1 MNAPN
6 VSPARAAAN
15 RANSIKSS
23 GPKTPEGKAKS
34 SLNAVTTALTG
45 RTVLLANDDLELYN
59 DHVESYRKKFRPVTE
74 EEYAL
79 VQSIAD
85 TDWRLHRIPHLLLA
99 LYGKAREEFAADFT
113 DLEPAAR
120 DIRIELESYLKYEK
134 QIRNLGL
141 QESRLHRRR
150 TADVA
155 ELRTMQ
161 KERDARRAQELSVAS
176 KMYLAAQQDNQEFNP
191 ADLGFDIS
199 IEDVRCYL
207 NGRRAAAIAR
217 EHFSAPS
224 ATLQQFSLSPTA
236 A

>member
-6 VSPARAAAN
+6 ISSARVAAN
-15 RANSIKSS
+15 RANATHSS

-34 SLNAVTTALTG
+34 SRNAITTALTG
-45 RTVLLANDDLELYN
+45 RTVLLASDDVELYN
-59 DHVESYRKKFRPVTE
+59 DHVESYRHKFRPITA

-99 LYGKAREEFAADFT
+99 LYGKAREEFADDFT
-113 DLEPAAR
+113 ELEPAAR
-120 DIRIELESYLKYEK
+120 EIRIELESYLKYEK
-134 QIRNLGL
+134 QIRNLTL

-161 KERDARRAQELSVAS
+161 RERDARRALDLSVAS
-176 KMYLAAQQDNQEFNP
+176 KLYLAAQQDNEEFDP
-191 ADLGFDIS
+191 ADLGFDFS
-199 IEDVRCYL
+199 IDDVRCYL
-207 NGRRAAAIAR
+207 NGVRAASIAR
-217 EHFSAPS
+217 DHFSSPHLPLHTPPS
-224 ATLQQFSLSPTA
+224 HPA
-236 A
+236 AV